1 MKTSKKSGRNWK
13 VRGDNQMN
21 ILVTGGAGYKGV
33 KLVSKLLSLGYEVTL
48 LDNFLYGVEP
58 ILHLAENKKLTV
70 MRQDI
75 RNKIDNISS
84 FDVIFHLAGISG
96 FPACSANPA
105 SAQLINVDATK
116 ALSDSLSDDQTIIY
130 ASTTSF
136 YGKSGKPCNEETP
149 VDPVSHYGRTKYM
162 AEQILAKRKNFIS
175 LRFAT
180 VFGFSPKM
188 RMDLMVNDFT
198 YKALKEGVVVLFD
211 GYAKR
216 TFIHIDDAV
225 DAYICAMENKGKM
238 RGGIYNAG
246 GNHLNYSKLE
256 IAQAVQKYIDYKI
269 IDSDVKDKDVRH
281 FIVSFDKI
289 KKEGFVPK
297 KSLEDGISEMLR
309 IFKFYDYYLHYK
321 TI

>member
-1 MKTSKKSGRNWK
+1 MK
-13 VRGDNQMN
+13 

-33 KLVSKLLSLGYEVTL
+33 KLVAKLLSKGYDVTI
-48 LDNFLYGVEP
+48 LDNFMYGFEP
-58 ILHLAENKKLTV
+58 ILHLVENKNLTV
-70 MRQDI
+70 LRQDI
-75 RNKIDNISS
+75 RNKIDNISQY
-84 FDVIFHLAGISG
+84 DVIFHLAGISG

-105 SAQLINVDATK
+105 SAQFINVEATK
-116 ALSDSLSDDQTIIY
+116 DLVASLNEKQLIIY

-136 YGKSGKPCNEETP
+136 YGKSGAPCNEETP
-149 VDPVSHYGRTKYM
+149 VDPVSHYGGTKYR
-162 AEQILAKRKNFIS
+162 AENIVATHKNFIS

-188 RMDLMVNDFT
+188 RMDLMVNDFV

-225 DAYICAMENKGKM
+225 DAYIFAMENHETMKGN
-238 RGGIYNAG
+238 IYNVG
-246 GNHLNYSKLE
+246 GNHLNFSKLE
-256 IAQAVQKYIDYKI
+256 IAQAVQKHINFRI

-289 KKEGFVPK
+289 QKIGFVPK
-297 KSLEDGISEMLR
+297 KNLDDGIVEMMR

>member
-1 MKTSKKSGRNWK
+1 M
-13 VRGDNQMN
+13 
-21 ILVTGGAGYKGV
+21 
-33 KLVSKLLSLGYEVTL
+33 
-48 LDNFLYGVEP
+48 
-58 ILHLAENKKLTV
+58 LTV
-70 MRQDI
+70 LKQDI
-75 RNKIDNISS
+75 RNKIDKISQY
-84 FDVIFHLAGISG
+84 DIIFHLAAISG
-96 FPACSANPA
+96 YPACSANPA
-105 SAQLINVDATK
+105 SAQLINVEATRSL
-116 ALSDSLSDDQTIIY
+116 ADSLGDEQTIIY

-162 AEQILAKRKNFIS
+162 AESILAERKNFIS

-198 YKALKEGVVVLFD
+198 YKALKEGVLVLFD

-225 DAYICAMENKGKM
+225 DAYTFAMENRNKMKGN
-238 RGGIYNAG
+238 IFNVG
-246 GNHLNYSKLE
+246 GNHLNFSKLQ
-256 IAQAVQKYIDYKI
+256 IAQAIQKLINFKI
-269 IDSDVKDKDVRH
+269 IDSDIKDKDIRH

-289 KKEGFVPK
+289 HKMGFSPK
-297 KSLEDGISEMLR
+297 KTIDDGIVEMLR
-309 IFKFYDYYLHYK
+309 IFQFYDYYLHYK